1 MENDMH
7 NNIRSKLTSLS
18 NELDSLELGDGR
30 IREIVELLNVYA
42 RKFFKVEEYIKQIG
56 ELCLFPLREG
66 NVTISFNKEIEQFP
80 LEKEKLKTII
90 KCMIAESEI
99 METTDSEK
107 MITNNINFTPNISQT
122 QFQSQEVMIFIS
134 TLKDVLSNEQL
145 NELKKIVVE
154 ERDNTYNAK
163 KRLSEKLKTFGNDV
177 LSSIIANLLT
187 NPVLWNQILA
197 L

>member
-18 NELDSLELGDGR
+18 NELDSLEFGDGR

-56 ELCLFPLREG
+56 GLCLFPLREG
-66 NVTISFNKEIEQFP
+66 SVTISFNKEIEQFP

-122 QFQSQEVMIFIS
+122 QFQGQEVMIFIS

-154 ERDNTYNAK
+154 EKDNTDNAK

-177 LSSIIANLLT
+177 LSSIIANLLI

>member
-18 NELDSLELGDGR
+18 NELDSLEFGDGR

-99 METTDSEK
+99 METTDGEK

-154 ERDNTYNAK
+154 
-163 KRLSEKLKTFGNDV
+163 
-177 LSSIIANLLT
+177 
-187 NPVLWNQILA
+187 
-197 L
+197 

>member
-1 MENDMH
+1 MH

-18 NELDSLELGDGR
+18 NELDSLEFGDGR

-42 RKFFKVEEYIKQIG
+42 RKFFKDEEYIKQIG

-80 LEKEKLKTII
+80 LEKEKLKTIL

-99 METTDSEK
+99 METTNSEK

-154 ERDNTYNAK
+154 ERDNTDNAK
-163 KRLSEKLKTFGNDV
+163 KRLSEKLKTFGNGV